1 MGPATAEKSKAQ
13 LFEEKAKLK
22 ELRRYTRELL
32 KERDELHASLEAG
45 SAASSSEADEARAAR
60 EAQLREAHDALQ
72 REHDAVVERL
82 REAEL
87 AAADGAEPGDVAV
100 PVALEPIYDELL
112 NARGRA
118 DNAEREAQR
127 LQRELS
133 VAEEL
138 KAVSVK
144 VRSLCS
150 LSKVD
155 SPPPLAGA
163 AGVRGPAP
171 RGGDAAG
178 PAARAPFRV
187 RADAAEAAAGR
198 AAHAD

>member
-155 SPPPLAGA
+155 SPPSRRSG
-163 AGVRGPAP
+163 GSP
-171 RGGDAAG
+171 R
-178 PAARAPFRV
+178 ARSSR
-187 RADAAEAAAGR
+187 R
-198 AAHAD
+198 

>member
-87 AAADGAEPGDVAV
+87 AAARDRIIGNIRTISC
-100 PVALEPIYDELL
+100 ALRSPKKDMTS
-112 NARGRA
+112 RA
-118 DNAEREAQR
+118 AIN
-127 LQRELS
+127 
-133 VAEEL
+133 
-138 KAVSVK
+138 
-144 VRSLCS
+144 
-150 LSKVD
+150 
-155 SPPPLAGA
+155 
-163 AGVRGPAP
+163 VRGDQSASHCARSHSPFAVTP
-171 RGGDAAG
+171 SRGGK
-178 PAARAPFRV
+178 
-187 RADAAEAAAGR
+187 
-198 AAHAD
+198 